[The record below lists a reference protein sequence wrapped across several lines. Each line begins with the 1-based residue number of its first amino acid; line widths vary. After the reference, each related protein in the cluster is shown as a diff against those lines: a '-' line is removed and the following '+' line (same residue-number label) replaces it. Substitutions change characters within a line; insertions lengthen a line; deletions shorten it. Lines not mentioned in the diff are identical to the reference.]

1 MGMMMHRN
9 RVRARE
15 MAQAVSQATP
25 VAEEK
30 KTVEAPVKEEPTK
43 KTVKRGRRKAQ

>member
-25 VAEEK
+25 VTEEK
-30 KTVEAPVKEEPTK
+30 KTVEAPVEKEPK
-43 KTVKRGRRKAQ
+43 KTVKRGRRKTQ

>member
-30 KTVEAPVKEEPTK
+30 KTVEAPVKEEPK
-43 KTVKRGRRKAQ
+43 KTVKRGRRKQ